1 MSADKKPDQRRTIYG
16 RRRDRRLRP
25 GQRDLVEN
33 LLPKLE
39 LDPVSTDIFDPRTGF
54 GPDLGDV
61 WLEIGFGGG
70 EHLAWQAGPTTER
83 YYRMNHSWVATGS
96 GRDDDLSNVRFYR
109 DDARLLVERL
119 RENSLGRAFILFP
132 DPWPKTR
139 HHKRRIISDEVL
151 GHLAR
156 ALSDDAELRI
166 ATDDAGYLEWI
177 LWHLRRH
184 PAFRWQ
190 PSSRIGATGP
200 TIVVTRY
207 QKIAAEE
214 ITLSNI
220 LRQPRSQ
227 IKIDKSLPSSVA

>member
-1 MSADKKPDQRRTIYG
+1 M
-16 RRRDRRLRP
+16 RP

-39 LDPVSTDIFDPRTGF
+39 VDPVSTDIFDPMTGF
-54 GPDLGDV
+54 GPDLDDV

-70 EHLAWQAGPTTER
+70 EHLAWQAAANPGTGIIGCEPFI
-83 YYRMNHSWVATGS
+83 NGVAKLLTRV
-96 GRDDDLSNVRFYR
+96 RDDDLSNVRFYR

-119 RENSLGRAFILFP
+119 PENSLGRAFILFP

-190 PSSRIGATGP
+190 ASSPADWRNRPHDWPA
-200 TIVVTRY
+200 TRY
-207 QKIAAEE
+207 QEKAVAAGRNCAFL
-214 ITLSNI
+214 TYV
-220 LRQPRSQ
+220 RQPREQ
-227 IKIDKSLPSSVA
+227 IRDR